1 MCTQVL
7 SHIKEAG
14 WAGGVSLCPPG
25 CPLLVVDSLP
35 WALSGVCVL
44 CKASCVCLRLCHRV
58 RWVSRR
64 EGVDA
69 WNSSVGRHPL
79 SSGGRGHNPPRCE
92 QLVLFVLLLK
102 APLWGYRGP
111 VCPSNSQLRLAAEAA
126 SWSPQ
131 EAQGTQ
137 HARSARPSKLLQSL
151 HLPGHVTPSSRHR
164 SHFIPRGA
172 DWQVEEALAL

>member
-1 MCTQVL
+1 MHPSPL
-7 SHIKEAG
+7 SHKRGGLG
-14 WAGGVSLCPPG
+14 WRCF
-25 CPLLVVDSLP
+25 SLP
-35 WALSGVCVL
+35 SWLPLACRGLPSMGPQWRLRVMQ
-44 CKASCVCLRLCHRV
+44 SFVCLRLCHRV

-151 HLPGHVTPSSRHR
+151 HLPGHVTPSSCHR